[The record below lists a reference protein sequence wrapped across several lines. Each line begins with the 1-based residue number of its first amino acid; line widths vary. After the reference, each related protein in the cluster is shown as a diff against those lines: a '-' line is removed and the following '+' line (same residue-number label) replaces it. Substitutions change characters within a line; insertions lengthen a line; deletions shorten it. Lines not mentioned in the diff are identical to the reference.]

1 MSPPRISPPPRPLVP
16 AVSVAVLFG
25 SFLTQA
31 GCFVSA
37 FGMLFLLI
45 FVPMTDLSSV
55 IHFRGPLPK
64 VQGQVISVEETNAE
78 ENERD
83 IYAIEYQY
91 RLRDQT
97 YEGTSFTSAVN
108 YAPGMPVTV
117 EYVAK
122 QPQRSRIQG
131 LRAAPFGA
139 FILLFLL
146 IFPIIGLLMAL
157 YPFLQGLKALPL
169 LKDGLLTQAQL
180 HHEERTGSRINDRPV
195 YLMTFAFQARHD
207 GRIYEV
213 STRTHEPERLR
224 DQQDEAVL
232 YNPKNPAQ
240 AVLLD
245 SLPQRISIGASG
257 IPEPRSYPKAM
268 LSLLM
273 PALAVL
279 MLLGVVRQIVAQ
291 F

>member
-1 MSPPRISPPPRPLVP
+1 
-16 AVSVAVLFG
+16 LFG

-83 IYAIEYQY
+83 IYAVEYQY
-91 RLRDQT
+91 RLKDQT

-108 YAPGMPVTV
+108 YAPGRSVTV
-117 EYVAK
+117 EYIAK
-122 QPQRSRIQG
+122 QPERSRIEG
-131 LRAAPFGA
+131 LRTAPFGA
-139 FILLFLL
+139 VMLFFLL
-146 IFPIIGLLMAL
+146 IFPVLGLLMAL
-157 YPFLQGLKALPL
+157 YPFIQGLKALPL
-169 LKDGLLTQAQL
+169 LKEGILTQAQL

-195 YLMTFAFQARHD
+195 YLMKFAFQARHD

-232 YNPKNPAQ
+232 YDPQNPAQ
-240 AVLLD
+240 AILLD
-245 SLPQRISIGASG
+245 GLPQRIQIGSSG
-257 IPEPRSYPKAM
+257 LPEPRSYPKAM

-273 PALAVL
+273 PLLTVL
-279 MLLGVVRQIVAQ
+279 MLLGVLRQLGAQ